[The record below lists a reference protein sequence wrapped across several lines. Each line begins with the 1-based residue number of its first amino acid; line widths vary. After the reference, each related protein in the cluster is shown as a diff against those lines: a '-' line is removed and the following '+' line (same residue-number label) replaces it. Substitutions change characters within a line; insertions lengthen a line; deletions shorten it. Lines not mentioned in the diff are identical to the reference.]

1 MGGGGG
7 GGGDGG
13 DVWKGE
19 EREAEPGRQ
28 KSESVTAEIARKKL
42 VSRAARG
49 LEGGNLLIV

>member
-1 MGGGGG
+1 MWGGGG

-28 KSESVTAEIARKKL
+28 KSESVTAEKARKNWYPVL
-42 VSRAARG
+42 
-49 LEGGNLLIV
+49 LEALKAGTF